1 MTEWTKVNL
10 PTSETSSPPQGS
22 SSDSPSDKS
31 DDRERPNAVM
41 AMAAYQWLKAA
52 LFVQMFWNSWSAL
65 SHSSAAITANLSA
78 DHGQNHAVFLL
89 LAVALYLI
97 VLGWGLFR
105 LQKWAL
111 LLILLS
117 WLLDLVYDFN
127 PELFGL
133 EHTPSSWPIDHA
145 ALFLGITLAD
155 AVAYLFFANRE
166 TFRAFDAED
175 EGKLYFWLTRMYW
188 WIR

>member
-10 PTSETSSPPQGS
+10 PTSEASSPPQGS

-31 DDRERPNAVM
+31 DDRERPNAVT
-41 AMAAYQWLKAA
+41 AVAAYQWLKAA

-65 SHSSAAITANLSA
+65 PHSSAALTPTLSA
-78 DHGQNHAVFLL
+78 DHGQNHAMFLL

-133 EHTPSSWPIDHA
+133 ELAPGSWPIDHG
-145 ALFLGITLAD
+145 ALFLGITIAD
-155 AVAYLFFANRE
+155 TVAYLFLANRE
-166 TFRAFDAED
+166 TFRAFDAEE
-175 EGKLYFWLTRMYW
+175 EGKLFWWLERMYW
-188 WIR
+188 WTK